1 MAIVDMKKVFIIGME
16 RDQEDI
22 LRYIQRFGRVE
33 IADIHPETDPLGEG
47 TLAADPH
54 TGLERIQQQ
63 VESVRAAISF
73 LAPYA
78 EKQGG
83 FLAPKP
89 SKTLEEMRRL
99 AEDPGELGDIVE
111 TVEGYTEALAD
122 IRTKRLQYTN
132 LLEQVLPWERMD
144 APFGDIKATAHTQMA
159 VGFISQEKWNEPDR
173 ESVPEDL
180 YVEEV
185 GSDQD
190 MICVFTVYL
199 TDSDAEEWLKD
210 MGFSRTA
217 FSGLEKTAA
226 EHIAQYREELK
237 GLSEREES
245 IQNQAKELSE
255 NLEGLQG
262 LYDALSVELSKAQSV
277 RRMRRTDTTFL
288 LRGWIPAQ
296 LIETFNDGLENTA
309 EDIYTWYEEPAPD
322 EDFPVL
328 IDNPAMVR
336 PFEFVTD
343 LYSTPSAHGIDPNKI
358 MAPFFFIF
366 FGMMLSDGGYGA
378 VLALVGGLA
387 LWKLRLKGTMA
398 RMAALLALGGISTL
412 IWGAL
417 YGGWF
422 GEWNFGGRVGPV
434 WFNPMDDPIKT
445 LIVCFAF
452 GFIHIFVGM
461 GVKAYQNIKAGRVL
475 DALFDQGFWY
485 VFLIGLVMLALPAT
499 AAVGKFMAIGG
510 ALGLILTQG
519 RKQEGIVKKLLSGV
533 MSLYDTT
540 GFLSDILSYSRLFA
554 LGLAT
559 GVIASVINQ
568 LAAMLGGS
576 WYGVILQV
584 LILVGGHIFNI
595 LINLLGAFVHASR
608 LQYIEF
614 FGKFFEGGGK
624 PFSPLSIKTKYV
636 EVTDK
641 KEAHAL

>member
-1 MAIVDMKKVFIIGME
+1 MAIVEMKKVFIIGME
-16 RDQEDI
+16 RDQEDM

-33 IADIHPETDPLGEG
+33 ISEIHPETDPLSEE
-47 TLAADPH
+47 TVAADAH
-54 TGLERIQQQ
+54 TGLERIQQR
-63 VESVRAAISF
+63 VENVGAAISF

-78 EKQGG
+78 EKKGG
-83 FLAPKP
+83 FLAPRP
-89 SKTLEEMRRL
+89 VKTLEEMRQL
-99 AEDPGELGDIVE
+99 AEEPGELMDIVD
-111 TVEGYTEALAD
+111 TVEGYTETLSE
-122 IRTKRLQYTN
+122 IRTKRLQSTN
-132 LLEQVLPWERMD
+132 LLEQVLPWEGMD
-144 APFGDIKATAHTQMA
+144 APYGDIGATAHATMA
-159 VGFISQEKWNEPDR
+159 VGFISQEKWSELDR
-173 ESVPEDL
+173 ESIPELL
-180 YVEEV
+180 YIEQV
-185 GSDQD
+185 GADQD
-190 MICVFTVYL
+190 TICVFTAYF

-210 MGFSRTA
+210 IGFSRTA
-217 FSGLEKTAA
+217 FSGLTKTAA
-226 EHIAQYREELK
+226 EHIAQYREDLERLE
-237 GLSEREES
+237 EREAS
-245 IQNQAKELSE
+245 IQNQARELAAH
-255 NLEGLQG
+255 LEGLQG
-262 LYDALSVELSKAQSV
+262 LYDALSMELTKAEAL

-296 LIETFNDGLENTA
+296 LIETFNGGLEATA
-309 EDIYTWYEEPAPD
+309 SDIYVWYEEPAPD

-328 IDNPAMVR
+328 IDNPTVVQ
-336 PFEFVTD
+336 PFEFVTN
-343 LYSTPSAHGIDPNKI
+343 LYSIPSSHGIDPNKI

-378 VLALVGGLA
+378 VLALVGALA
-387 LWKLRLKGTMA
+387 LWKLHLKGGM
-398 RMAALLALGGISTL
+398 RQMAALLVLGGISTL

-422 GEWNFGGRVGPV
+422 GDWNFGGRVGPL
-434 WFNPMDDPIKT
+434 WFNPMDEPIQT

-452 GFIHIFVGM
+452 GFIHIFIGM
-461 GVKAYQNIKAGRVL
+461 GVKAYQSIRAGHVL

-485 VFLIGLVMLALPAT
+485 LFLIGLVMLALPAT
-499 AAVGKFMAIGG
+499 ATAGKFMAIGG

-519 RKQEGIVKKLLSGV
+519 RRQEGILKKLFSGIL
-533 MSLYDTT
+533 SLYDTT

-576 WYGVILQV
+576 IIGFIFQV
-584 LILVGGHIFNI
+584 LILIAGHTLNI

-624 PFSPLSIKTKYV
+624 AFSPLSIKTKYV

>member
-1 MAIVDMKKVFIIGME
+1 MAIVEMKKVFIIGME

-33 IADIHPETDPLGEG
+33 IADIHPETDPLGEE
-47 TLAADPH
+47 TVASDAH

-63 VESVRAAISF
+63 VDNVGAAISF
-73 LAPYA
+73 LTPYA
-78 EKQGG
+78 EKKGG
-83 FLAPKP
+83 FLAPRP
-89 SKTLEEMRRL
+89 VKTLEEMRRL
-99 AEDPGELGDIVE
+99 AEEPGELADIVD
-111 TVEGYTEALAD
+111 TVEGYTETLGEL
-122 IRTKRLQYTN
+122 RTKRLQYTN
-132 LLEQVLPWERMD
+132 LLEQIFPWEGMD
-144 APFGDIKATAHTQMA
+144 APFDDIKATAHTQVA
-159 VGFISQEKWNEPDR
+159 VGFISQENWEGLDR
-173 ESVPEDL
+173 ESIPDL
-180 YVEEV
+180 LHMEKV

-190 MICVFTVYL
+190 NVCVFAAYF

-210 MGFSRTA
+210 VGFSRTA

-226 EHIAQYREELK
+226 EHIARYREELK
-237 GLSEREES
+237 GLVNREES
-245 IQNQAKELSE
+245 IQHQAKELAAHM
-255 NLEGLQG
+255 EGLKG
-262 LYDALSVELSKAQSV
+262 LYDALSMELSKAQSV

-296 LIETFNDGLENTA
+296 LTEDFTGGLETA
-309 EDIYTWYEEPAPD
+309 ATDIYVWYEEPAPG

-328 IDNPAMVR
+328 IDNPAVVR

-343 LYSTPSAHGIDPNKI
+343 LYSTPSSHGIDPNKI

-378 VLALVGGLA
+378 VLALLGGLA
-387 LWKLRLKGTMA
+387 LWKLRLKGGMA
-398 RMAALLALGGISTL
+398 RMAALMALGGVSTL

-485 VFLIGLVMLALPAT
+485 IFLAGLVMLALPAT
-499 AAVGKFMAIGG
+499 ATAGKFMAIGG

-519 RKQEGIVKKLLSGV
+519 RKQEGVVKKLLSGV

-568 LAAMLGGS
+568 LAAMLGGT
-576 WYGVILQV
+576 WYGVIMQV
-584 LILVGGHIFNI
+584 LILIGGHIFNI
-595 LINLLGAFVHASR
+595 LINVLGAFVHASR

-624 PFSPLSIKTKYV
+624 SFSPLSIKTKYV

>member
-1 MAIVDMKKVFIIGME
+1 MAIVEMKKVFIIGME

-22 LRYIQRFGRVE
+22 LRHIQRFGRVE
-33 IADIHPETDPLGEG
+33 ISEIHPEADPLGEA
-47 TLAADPH
+47 TVAADAH

-63 VESVRAAISF
+63 VDSVGAAISF

-78 EKQGG
+78 DKKGG

-89 SKTLEEMRRL
+89 VKTLDEMRRL
-99 AEDPGELGDIVE
+99 AEEPGKWMDIVD
-111 TVEGYTEALAD
+111 TVERYTDTLSE

-132 LLEQVLPWERMD
+132 LLEQVTPWEKMA
-144 APFGDIKATAHTQMA
+144 APFGDVGATACTQIA
-159 VGFISQEKWNEPDR
+159 VGFISQEKWNELDR
-173 ESVPEDL
+173 QSIPEL
-180 YVEEV
+180 LHIEQV
-185 GSDQD
+185 GTDQD
-190 MICVFTVYL
+190 TVCVFVVYF
-199 TDSDAEEWLKD
+199 TDSDAEEWLKEA
-210 MGFSRTA
+210 GFSRAA
-217 FSGLEKTAA
+217 FSGLTKTAA

-237 GLSEREES
+237 GLAEREAS
-245 IQNQAKELSE
+245 IQDRAKKLAAG
-255 NLEGLQG
+255 LEGLQG
-262 LYDALSVELSKAQSV
+262 LYDALSMELSKAQAV
-277 RRMRRTDTTFL
+277 RQMRRTDTTFL
-288 LRGWIPAQ
+288 LRGWIPAA
-296 LIETFNDGLENTA
+296 LTEDFTGGLEKTA
-309 EDIYTWYEEPAPD
+309 EDIYIWYEDPAPD

-328 IDNPAMVR
+328 IDNPAVVR

-343 LYSTPSAHGIDPNKI
+343 LYSTPSPHGIDPNKV

-366 FGMMLSDGGYGA
+366 FGMMVSDGGYGA
-378 VLALVGGLA
+378 VLTLLGGFA
-387 LWKLRLKGTMA
+387 LWKLRLKGGMA
-398 RMAALLALGGISTL
+398 RMVALLTLGGVSTL

-422 GEWNFGGRVGPV
+422 GEWNFGGRVGPL

-452 GFIHIFVGM
+452 GFVHIFVGM
-461 GVKAYQNIKAGRVL
+461 GVKAYQSIKAGRIL
-475 DALFDQGFWY
+475 DALFDQGLWY
-485 VFLIGLVMLALPAT
+485 IFLVGLVMLALPAT
-499 AAVGKFMAIGG
+499 ATAGKFMAIGG

-519 RKQEGIVKKLLSGV
+519 RKQEGIVKKLLSGI

-559 GVIASVINQ
+559 GVIATVINQ

-576 WYGVILQV
+576 VIGVIFQV
-584 LILVGGHIFNI
+584 LILIGGHIFNI

-624 PFSPLSIKTKYV
+624 AFSPLSIKTKYV

>member
-1 MAIVDMKKVFIIGME
+1 MAIVEMKKVFLIGME

-33 IADIHPETDPLGEG
+33 VSEIHPETDPLSEE
-47 TLAADPH
+47 TIAVDAH
-54 TGLERIQQQ
+54 TGLDRIQQR
-63 VESVRAAISF
+63 VDSVGAAISF
-73 LAPYA
+73 LAPYT
-78 EKQGG
+78 EKKSG
-83 FLAPKP
+83 FLTPKP
-89 SKTLEEMRRL
+89 VKTLEEMRTL
-99 AEDPGELGDIVE
+99 VEEPGELMDIVD
-111 TVEGYTEALAD
+111 TVQGYTEILSE

-132 LLEQVLPWERMD
+132 LLEQVIPWEAMD
-144 APFGDIKATAHTQMA
+144 APYGDIEATAHTQMA
-159 VGFISQEKWNEPDR
+159 VGFIPQERWDALDR
-173 ESVPEDL
+173 AGMPEL
-180 YVEEV
+180 VHIEQV
-185 GSDQD
+185 GADQD
-190 MICVFTVYL
+190 AVCVFTAYHM
-199 TDSDAEEWLKD
+199 DSDGEEWLKD
-210 MGFSRTA
+210 AGFSRTA
-217 FSGLEKTAA
+217 FSGLSDTAA
-226 EHIAQYREELK
+226 AHIAQYREELK

-245 IQNQAKELSE
+245 IQNQAKELADH
-255 NLEGLQG
+255 LEGLQG
-262 LYDALSVELSKAQSV
+262 LYDALSMELSKAQAV

-296 LIETFNDGLENTA
+296 LIEDFNDGLDKTA
-309 EDIYTWYEEPAPD
+309 ADIYVWYEEPAPD
-322 EDFPVL
+322 EEFPVL
-328 IDNPAMVR
+328 IDNPAVVQ

-343 LYSTPSAHGIDPNKI
+343 LYSTPSPHGVDPNKI

-387 LWKLRLKGTMA
+387 LWKLRLKGGMA

-422 GEWNFGGRVGPV
+422 GEWNFGGRVGPL

-452 GFIHIFVGM
+452 GFIHVFVGM

-485 VFLIGLVMLALPAT
+485 VFLAGLVMLALPAT
-499 AAVGKFMAIGG
+499 ATAGQFMAIGG

-576 WYGVILQV
+576 WYGVIMQV

-624 PFSPLSIKTKYV
+624 AFSPLSIQTKYV